1 MSDKAFSVEMRVTVE
16 NIPSSAS
23 LAQKNQN
30 AQSVGATKVVL
41 YNYAAQRHPDHPSPK
56 HHTPPR
62 ESWEAVCVGETDAW
76 SPE

>member
-1 MSDKAFSVEMRVTVE
+1 MRVTVE

-30 AQSVGATKVVL
+30 AQSVGATEVVL